1 MASRAPIIPA
11 IRYRDA
17 PAAIDFLCN
26 AFGFRRHMVV
36 PGEGDTIAH
45 AQLITD
51 NGMIMVGTAR
61 DDEFGALNVRPEQAG
76 GVTQSAYIVVAAI
89 EAHYE
94 RAKQHGA
101 EIVMDIADQG
111 GRGPM
116 YVARDPEGHVW
127 SFGSYDPWAGV
138 E

>member
-1 MASRAPIIPA
+1 MARAPIIPA

-17 PAAIDFLCN
+17 PAAIEFLCE
-26 AFGFRRHMVV
+26 AFGFVRHLVV

-45 AQLITD
+45 AQLRLGH
-51 NGMIMVGTAR
+51 GMIMVGSAR
-61 DDEFGALNVRPEQAG
+61 EDEFGALNVGPAQAG
-76 GVTQSAYIVVAAI
+76 GVTQSAYVVVEAI
-89 EAHYE
+89 EAHYA
-94 RAKQHGA
+94 RAKAHGA
-101 EIVMDIADQG
+101 EIVMDLEDQG
-111 GRGPM
+111 GRGPL